1 MSYSL
6 TDYSATEV
14 DFNDGLRSYYY
25 KKCYCSVE
33 LQGEYIIF
41 TSHRVENNAY
51 RQQWSVA
58 YTDFTSPVGS
68 AAAVLAAIQAI
79 IENYAGGGTG
89 VTSVTATSPITSS
102 GGDTPDISSQVN
114 KAKLVGRNSVTAGV
128 MEEITV
134 GSGLSLS
141 GTTLSNSS
149 PFTTPLT
156 TKGDIYTRDASA
168 DTRLPVGLDTQML
181 VADSSTTTGLKW
193 TAQPAATPT
202 GYYGAFQDNVTQTAV
217 ASNVG
222 YAMILR
228 TVDLSNGISV
238 VTNGTNLTRIT
249 FANTGIY
256 NLQFSSQFQNVDNAE
271 HDVTIWLRLNG
282 TDVSGS
288 AGFVQVPKRKL
299 AGAGNEGHIVVSW
312 NYVLSVVA
320 GQYYELMWSTTN
332 HTNVTMEFYAGG
344 SPPPSSASVILTVT
358 QQSGI
363 MAGTG
368 ITAINSLTGAAQT
381 LAAGTSGTDF
391 AVSSVGTAHTLN
403 LPTASATNR
412 GALSSA
418 DWSTFNSKGSGT
430 VTGVTGTAPV
440 VSSGGTAPAISM
452 AAATTSVN
460 GYLTSTDWT
469 TFNGK
474 QTSPWA
480 YRQSGRWY
488 TPSNNALSIGS
499 LLNST
504 TRIVF
509 QAVIIDRD
517 ITVTQLGIA
526 VVTIGLVGTTCRV
539 GIYSN
544 DPTTTKPLTRLV
556 DSGTLALDSTG
567 TKSVTGLSIVLTK
580 GLYWFAYTSDAST
593 GTIAA
598 VANLNMPDVIGA
610 PASLQLGLIT
620 GYAQNGFAYAALPA
634 SVGTL
639 SNLLSQANSYCIFY
653 QF

>member
-403 LPTASATNR
+403 LPTATATNR

-469 TFNGK
+469 TFNSKPNYVTAGNWNLGVEGGGTLAT
-474 QTSPWA
+474 TSLPGNIIKFYKIYIA
-480 YRQSGRWY
+480 
-488 TPSNNALSIGS
+488 NAITVSRLGINVTAAGTIGS
-499 LLNST
+499 KGRL
-504 TRIVF
+504 
-509 QAVIIDRD
+509 
-517 ITVTQLGIA
+517 
-526 VVTIGLVGTTCRV
+526 
-539 GIYSN
+539 GIYSDLN
-544 DPTTTKPLTRLV
+544 GFPSALIL
-556 DSGTLALDSTG
+556 DSGEFTCDAIAPKTQ
-567 TKSVTGLSIVLTK
+567 TGLSGTVPAGVAWLCSVNNSVLNVTFNSHPISN
-580 GLYWFAYTSDAST
+580 LYPLGSLAPNGGTNANYTHYS
-593 GTIAA
+593 GTF
-598 VANLNMPDVIGA
+598 
-610 PASLQLGLIT
+610 T
-620 GYAQNGFAYAALPA
+620 YAALPA
-634 SVGTL
+634 NTSALTL
-639 SNLLSQANSYCIFY
+639 SLLTTGVPAVYFY
-653 QF
+653 S

>member
-412 GALSSA
+412 GALSST

-469 TFNGK
+469 TFNSKPNYVTAGNWNLGVEGGGTLAT
-474 QTSPWA
+474 TSLPGNIIKFYKIYIA
-480 YRQSGRWY
+480 
-488 TPSNNALSIGS
+488 NAITVSRLGINVTAAGTIGS
-499 LLNST
+499 KGRL
-504 TRIVF
+504 
-509 QAVIIDRD
+509 
-517 ITVTQLGIA
+517 
-526 VVTIGLVGTTCRV
+526 
-539 GIYSN
+539 GIYSDLN
-544 DPTTTKPLTRLV
+544 GFPSALIL
-556 DSGTLALDSTG
+556 DSGEFTCDAIAPKTQ
-567 TKSVTGLSIVLTK
+567 TGLSGTVPAGVAWLCSVNNSVLNVTFNSHPISN
-580 GLYWFAYTSDAST
+580 LYPLGSLAPNGGTNANYTHYS
-593 GTIAA
+593 GTF
-598 VANLNMPDVIGA
+598 
-610 PASLQLGLIT
+610 T
-620 GYAQNGFAYAALPA
+620 YAALPA
-634 SVGTL
+634 NTSALTL
-639 SNLLSQANSYCIFY
+639 SLLTTGVPAVYFY
-653 QF
+653 S

>member
-1 MSYSL
+1 M
-6 TDYSATEV
+6 
-14 DFNDGLRSYYY
+14 
-25 KKCYCSVE
+25 
-33 LQGEYIIF
+33 
-41 TSHRVENNAY
+41 ENNAY

-288 AGFVQVPKRKL
+288 AGFVQVPKIKS

-381 LAAGTSGTDF
+381 LVAGTSGTDF
-391 AVSSVGTAHTLN
+391 AVSSAGTAHTLN

-412 GALSSA
+412 GALSST

-469 TFNGK
+469 TFNSKPNYVTAGNWNLGVEGGGTLAT
-474 QTSPWA
+474 TSLPGNIIKFYKIYIA
-480 YRQSGRWY
+480 
-488 TPSNNALSIGS
+488 NAITVSRLGINVTAAGTIGS
-499 LLNST
+499 KGRL
-504 TRIVF
+504 
-509 QAVIIDRD
+509 
-517 ITVTQLGIA
+517 
-526 VVTIGLVGTTCRV
+526 
-539 GIYSN
+539 GIYSDLN
-544 DPTTTKPLTRLV
+544 GFPSALIL
-556 DSGTLALDSTG
+556 DSGEFTCDAIAPKTQ
-567 TKSVTGLSIVLTK
+567 TGLSGTVPAGVAWLCSVNNSVLNVTFNSHPISN
-580 GLYWFAYTSDAST
+580 LYPLGSLAPNGGTNANYTHYS
-593 GTIAA
+593 GTF
-598 VANLNMPDVIGA
+598 
-610 PASLQLGLIT
+610 T
-620 GYAQNGFAYAALPA
+620 YAALPA
-634 SVGTL
+634 NTSALTL
-639 SNLLSQANSYCIFY
+639 SLLTTGVPAVYFY
-653 QF
+653 S

>member
-403 LPTASATNR
+403 LPTACATNR
-412 GALSSA
+412 GALSST

-469 TFNGK
+469 TFNSKPNYVTAGNWNLGVEGGGTLAT
-474 QTSPWA
+474 TSLPGNIIKFYKIYIA
-480 YRQSGRWY
+480 
-488 TPSNNALSIGS
+488 NAITVSRLGINVTAAGTIGS
-499 LLNST
+499 KGRL
-504 TRIVF
+504 
-509 QAVIIDRD
+509 
-517 ITVTQLGIA
+517 
-526 VVTIGLVGTTCRV
+526 
-539 GIYSN
+539 GIYSDLN
-544 DPTTTKPLTRLV
+544 GFPSALIL
-556 DSGTLALDSTG
+556 DSGEFTCDAIAPKTQ
-567 TKSVTGLSIVLTK
+567 TGLSGTVPAGVAWLCSVNNSVLNVTFNSHPISN
-580 GLYWFAYTSDAST
+580 LYPLGSLAPNGGTNANYTHYS
-593 GTIAA
+593 GTF
-598 VANLNMPDVIGA
+598 
-610 PASLQLGLIT
+610 T
-620 GYAQNGFAYAALPA
+620 YAALPA
-634 SVGTL
+634 NTSALTL
-639 SNLLSQANSYCIFY
+639 SLLTTGVPAVYFY
-653 QF
+653 S

>member
-469 TFNGK
+469 TFNSKPNYVTAGNWNLGVEGGGTLAT
-474 QTSPWA
+474 TSLPGNIIKFYKIYIA
-480 YRQSGRWY
+480 
-488 TPSNNALSIGS
+488 NAITVSRLGINVTAAGTIGS
-499 LLNST
+499 KGRL
-504 TRIVF
+504 
-509 QAVIIDRD
+509 
-517 ITVTQLGIA
+517 
-526 VVTIGLVGTTCRV
+526 
-539 GIYSN
+539 GIYSDLN
-544 DPTTTKPLTRLV
+544 GFPSALIL
-556 DSGTLALDSTG
+556 DSGEFTCDAIAPKTQ
-567 TKSVTGLSIVLTK
+567 TGLSGTVPAGVAWLCSVNNSVLNVTFNSHPISN
-580 GLYWFAYTSDAST
+580 LYPLGSLAPNGGTNANYTHYS
-593 GTIAA
+593 GTF
-598 VANLNMPDVIGA
+598 
-610 PASLQLGLIT
+610 T
-620 GYAQNGFAYAALPA
+620 YAALPA
-634 SVGTL
+634 NTSALTL
-639 SNLLSQANSYCIFY
+639 SLLTTGVPAVYFY
-653 QF
+653 S